1 MASGSAARS
10 ASTAQPSPSV
20 RGRIMVDMIAT
31 ATRSRS
37 AWLAFPLFCSGAAG
51 LVYQVL
57 WVKQLSL
64 VVGVDVYAVT
74 TAVSAFFA
82 GLAAGSFVLGRL
94 ADRVARP
101 LMFYCA
107 LELAIAALGVAVT
120 LALAHTAAPFVHIEA
135 RAGMVAWMLPFALVG
150 IPAFAMGG
158 TLPALVRA
166 VASTSSD
173 IPAAGGWLYAANTT
187 GAIAGALLP
196 PFLLIPALGV
206 RGSAT
211 AAAALNL
218 AASAVLLLLSRPRG
232 PGTD

>member
-31 ATRSRS
+31 AARTRS
-37 AWLAFPLFCSGAAG
+37 AWLALPLFCSGAAG

-64 VVGVDVYAVT
+64 VVGIDVYAVT

-82 GLAAGSFVLGRL
+82 GLAAGGWILGRR

-101 LMFYCA
+101 LLLYCG
-107 LELAIAALGVAVT
+107 LELAIAALGVTVT
-120 LALAHTAAPFVHIEA
+120 IALAHTAAPFVHLEA
-135 RAGMVAWMLPFALVG
+135 RAGIVAWMLPFALVG

-166 VASTSSD
+166 VATGSSEV
-173 IPAAGGWLYAANTT
+173 PAVGGWLYAANTA
-187 GAIAGALLP
+187 GAIVGALLP
-196 PFLLIPALGV
+196 PFLLIPLLGV
-206 RGSAT
+206 RGSAL
-211 AAAALNL
+211 AAATLNIAAAIGALIYVR
-218 AASAVLLLLSRPRG
+218 AREPG
-232 PGTD
+232 P